1 MLQIINAIEILIG
14 TPVDDAMERSLDNKS
29 EDISS
34 NSDSDCPLLAP

>member
-14 TPVDDAMERSLDNKS
+14 TPVDDAMERSLDNES

-34 NSDSDCPLLAP
+34 NSDTDYPLLVP